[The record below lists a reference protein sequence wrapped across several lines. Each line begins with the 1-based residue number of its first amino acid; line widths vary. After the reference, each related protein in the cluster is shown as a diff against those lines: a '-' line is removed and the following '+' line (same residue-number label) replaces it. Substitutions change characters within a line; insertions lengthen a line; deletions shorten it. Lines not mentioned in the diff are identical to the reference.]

1 MAILIYEA
9 IKSIL
14 EAFQISVIC
23 SFRIRTRQVTAYIQL
38 ILNHIIF
45 EMRARF
51 ETTFIE
57 TDMVVIVGYST

>member
-1 MAILIYEA
+1 MMCFIDLKIL
-9 IKSIL
+9 
-14 EAFQISVIC
+14 
-23 SFRIRTRQVTAYIQL
+23 
-38 ILNHIIF
+38 LNHIIF